1 MFESKYSKV
10 LTIILIVVIIA
21 IVILLG
27 FLGYDYYQKYFVTR
41 QASDFVD
48 NYQGGDTSDNVNQE
62 MTNNISTG
70 ENAGNVI
77 LNGLEDAPSTGVSS
91 NKTSTKKKYEGFTVC
106 GTMTIPS
113 INFEYP
119 ILEESSKQAI
129 EKAVSLLYPSPEN
142 LNRPGNVVI
151 VGHNYRNGL
160 FFSNL
165 KKLSNGDK
173 IHVVDY
179 TGKRLTYEVYNK
191 FETLES
197 DTSFYAR
204 DTNGKAELTLSTCTD
219 ASNDQRT
226 IIFAREI

>member
-10 LTIILIVVIIA
+10 LTIVLIVIIVA

-27 FLGYDYYQKYFVTR
+27 FLGFDYIQKYFVTK
-41 QASDFVD
+41 QASEFVND
-48 NYQGGDTSDNVNQE
+48 YEGEITTGNNTENKNEDTNSSIE
-62 MTNNISTG
+62 NISTDIFDQTPTSQT
-70 ENAGNVI
+70 NS
-77 LNGLEDAPSTGVSS
+77 STSGA
-91 NKTSTKKKYEGFTVC
+91 TKSKWNGFTVL
-106 GTMTIPS
+106 GTMKIPT

-119 ILEESSKQAI
+119 ILEEVSTSAI
-129 EKAVSLLYPSPEN
+129 SKAVSLLWPNGEN
-142 LNRPGNVVI
+142 LNQPGNVVI
-151 VGHNYRNGL
+151 IGHNYRNGL

-173 IHVVDY
+173 IYVKDY
-179 TGKRLTYEVYNK
+179 RGVSVTYSVYNK
-191 FETLES
+191 FEASEN

-226 IIFAREI
+226 IIFARQID

>member
-27 FLGYDYYQKYFVTR
+27 FLGYDYYEKYFVTK

-48 NYQGGDTSDNVNQE
+48 NYQGEDITSENKNEEAQ
-62 MTNNISTG
+62 NNISTE
-70 ENAGNVI
+70 ENVT
-77 LNGLEDAPSTGVSS
+77 LNGLDETPTAGVSNNS
-91 NKTSTKKKYEGFTVC
+91 TATKKKYEGFTVC
-106 GTMTIPS
+106 GTMTIPA

-142 LNRPGNVVI
+142 LNKPGNVVI

-191 FETLES
+191 FEALES